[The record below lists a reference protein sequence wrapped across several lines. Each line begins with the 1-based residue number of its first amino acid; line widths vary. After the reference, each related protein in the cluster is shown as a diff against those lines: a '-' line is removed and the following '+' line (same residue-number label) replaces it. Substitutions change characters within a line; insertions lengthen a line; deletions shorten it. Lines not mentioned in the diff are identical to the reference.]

1 MMQRSKEMELLNM
14 EAIKK
19 AYPTD
24 IMEAINTLIV
34 CLKEKKVDLIDCQ
47 DTDYC
52 IDCLKYKTELID
64 EIYVMYR
71 NRTTNRYIINSRLSM
86 NL

>member
-1 MMQRSKEMELLNM
+1 MQKNKEMELLNV

-24 IMEAINTLIV
+24 IMEAINTLI
-34 CLKEKKVDLIDCQ
+34 LFLRDKKVDLIDCQ

-52 IDCLKYKTELID
+52 IDCLKYELEMD
-64 EIYVMYR
+64 EIYVVYQ
-71 NRTTNRYIINSRLSM
+71 NRIRRKQVC
-86 NL
+86 